1 MFQSAKSAKSV
12 NTAHLQKS
20 ANLLHKLLNRYQLNL
35 QHLKHGRRERG
46 YRRPETGD
54 GRQET
59 GYRRHEIGDRKRE
72 TGEGRQREGDR
83 RRETGFKD
91 SGDKRQ
97 ERVF

>member
-1 MFQSAKSAKSV
+1 MFKSAKSV

-59 GYRRHEIGDRKRE
+59 GYRRHEMGDRRGK
-72 TGEGRQREGDR
+72 TREGDR

-97 ERVF
+97 ETGMREGFLT